1 MKYFSYQESK
11 EYLKSFQI
19 ESSYKFYR
27 LVKSGSFDPRINK
40 RPFDYFNTKNRKDWI
55 SWEDFL
61 SFSKSEVLEN
71 KYLKFDDAKKIVHE
85 LRLKSQND
93 WNEWCKSQDMK
104 MLKIPTNPNVVYKN
118 SGWLSYSDWLGTVSY
133 LNKKNINYLTY
144 TDCKKFIKKNFPNI
158 VNRNSWSNL
167 DKKKLPLYIPKRPD
181 YFYKKTN
188 EWINWENF
196 LDSKISPRSKSKLF
210 LNFIDARKYVQSLEF
225 KDQYEYYSFINQNNI
240 EFLPKRPDYVYK
252 KDWTG
257 YLDFLGCE
265 NNKQSIGER
274 LVRTYLEKN
283 NIKFISE
290 KKFESC
296 KRVKELPFDFYL
308 PEFNTCIEY
317 DGELHY
323 KSSLIFGGEE
333 TLKRIKINDRIKT
346 KWCKQNSINLIRIS
360 YKNKN
365 KIFEVLDKN
374 FKNLN
379 FN

>member
-1 MKYFSYQESK
+1 M
-11 EYLKSFQI
+11 
-19 ESSYKFYR
+19 
-27 LVKSGSFDPRINK
+27 
-40 RPFDYFNTKNRKDWI
+40 
-55 SWEDFL
+55 
-61 SFSKSEVLEN
+61 
-71 KYLKFDDAKKIVHE
+71 
-85 LRLKSQND
+85 
-93 WNEWCKSQDMK
+93 
-104 MLKIPTNPNVVYKN
+104 
-118 SGWLSYSDWLGTVSY
+118 
-133 LNKKNINYLTY
+133 
-144 TDCKKFIKKNFPNI
+144 
-158 VNRNSWSNL
+158 
-167 DKKKLPLYIPKRPD
+167 
-181 YFYKKTN
+181 
-188 EWINWENF
+188 
-196 LDSKISPRSKSKLF
+196 
-210 LNFIDARKYVQSLEF
+210 
-225 KDQYEYYSFINQNNI
+225 
-240 EFLPKRPDYVYK
+240 
-252 KDWTG
+252 
-257 YLDFLGCE
+257 GCE